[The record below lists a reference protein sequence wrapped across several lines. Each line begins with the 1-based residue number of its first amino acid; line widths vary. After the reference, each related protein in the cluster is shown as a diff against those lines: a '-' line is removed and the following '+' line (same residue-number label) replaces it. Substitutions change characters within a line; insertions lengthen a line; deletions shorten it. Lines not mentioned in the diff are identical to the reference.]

1 MFRLKTNSKL
11 FQGHRLVYLV
21 NKPHFLVE
29 CMGSQKLA
37 SPTGEALTADGKKL
51 WHTLGFLLW
60 QRNLTKLEEANQWQQ
75 EEEQQQLTE
84 TAANET
90 AVEVA
95 KRG

>member
-1 MFRLKTNSKL
+1 MFRLVLKAFLLAKNSPFL
-11 FQGHRLVYLV
+11 F
-21 NKPHFLVE
+21 E
-29 CMGSQKLA
+29 CNWSPKLA
-37 SPTGEALTADGKKL
+37 SSAGEALTADGKKL

-60 QRNLTKLEEANQWQQ
+60 QRNLTKLEEANQWQRA
-75 EEEQQQLTE
+75 EEEQQLTE